1 LTQVLKV
8 NKYLTVFFCSL
19 ALVGMFACSSNLP
32 GTTTPEGQLNRAAER
47 DAIGTRYIVTLK
59 ADVSGSV
66 REFVENLLSVRLKDE
81 FSAQPIYF
89 YEQVKAFALDV
100 PGQPPDKVERTLS
113 QIEGVEHVGR
123 DHLVSIE
130 QATQSWGLDRIDQQ
144 NPEPDGKYNSTFS
157 GRGVSVYIV
166 DTGIRITHQDF
177 SGRASVA
184 YDAVDDDDNIYTPST
199 SDRRVEI
206 DGLDCQGHGTH
217 VAGTV
222 GGRNY
227 GVAKDTTIFSVRVIG
242 RNEEGKIVEKGCGRF
257 GLQTEIIAGI
267 DWITANHRRPSI
279 VNLSIGGDYDRNFNL
294 AVERSI
300 AAGIVYV
307 AAAGNDNKD
316 LSGNSPASAQGII
329 PVGATGLRQETSG
342 KWIDYRWS
350 YSRYGSN
357 YGANIIFAP
366 GAGIESAGYLYDDD
380 YATKD
385 GTSMAAPHVTGVVA
399 QYLQAHP
406 GSSQAAVMKVIEDN
420 ATRDQVDNP
429 GPGSRNLLL
438 YSGFQ

>member
-1 LTQVLKV
+1 M

-19 ALVGMFACSSNLP
+19 ALLGMFACSSNP
-32 GTTTPEGQLNRAAER
+32 AGTTTPEGQLNAATER
-47 DAIGTRYIVTLK
+47 NAIGTRYIVTLR

-66 REFVENLLSVRLKDE
+66 REFVENLLNVNLKAE
-81 FSAQPIYF
+81 FSAQPVYF
-89 YEQVKAFALDV
+89 YEQIKAFALDV

-113 QIEGVEHVGR
+113 RIEGVEHIGR
-123 DHLVSIE
+123 DRLVSIE
-130 QATQSWGLDRIDQQ
+130 QGALSWGQDRIDQR
-144 NPEPDGKYNSTFS
+144 NPEPDGKYNSNFS
-157 GRGVSVYIV
+157 GRGVSVYVV

-184 YDAVDDDDNIYTPST
+184 YDAVDDDENINTPST
-199 SDRRVEI
+199 SDRRYLS

-222 GGRNY
+222 GGQNY

-242 RNEEGKIVEKGCGRF
+242 RNEEDKVIEAGCGRF
-257 GLQTEIIAGI
+257 GRLTEIIAGI
-267 DWITANHRRPSI
+267 DWITANHRRPSV
-279 VNLSIGGDYDRNFNL
+279 VNLSIGGDYDLNFNL
-294 AVERSI
+294 AVQRSM

-307 AAAGNDNKD
+307 GAAGNDHED
-316 LSGNSPASAQGII
+316 LSRNSPASAQGII
-329 PVGATGLRQETSG
+329 PVGATRLRQETSG

-350 YSRYGSN
+350 YSN

-366 GAGIESAGYLYDDD
+366 GVGIKSAGHYDDDD
-380 YATKD
+380 YATKE
-385 GTSMAAPHVTGVVA
+385 GTSMAAPHVTGVAA
-399 QYLQAHP
+399 QYMQAHP
-406 GSSQAAVMKVIEDN
+406 GSSPAAVMKAIYDN
-420 ATRDQVDNP
+420 ATRDLVDNP